1 MIFSRRAKEKSIGK
15 KAISMGADMTISD
28 MSPPSPPSKEEII
41 FEADLSRESNPIE
54 SSPPSYNSA
63 DSSPASSPKY
73 KLPVL
78 TPPEAPRVLYPS
90 GSLSPEM
97 PGEGSPGPTV
107 ELLNLRR
114 GSLPNITR
122 PPLPQRSSSSLNGS
136 PAYNLLRRGSVEK
149 LQGNPYAR
157 IAKTR
162 PRQAPYQPR
171 PTLLRES
178 HDEASLHAPQ
188 LLGMDLTP
196 FDRGDCGRQV
206 ALFSGSA
213 DKLRP
218 LLGHRASMPH
228 VFSGSMERRVSLPI
242 DMHARVVSSS
252 RRMPDASQLYAISSR
267 PVPEPTSGPL
277 PSPNF
282 TFGLPVDSPTPEG
295 DYYDQVS
302 ELKNYTFGRRA
313 SDHDFEDDATSAASY
328 DNYSR
333 FGSIASM
340 AGSESSNTSAYYSE
354 VGSCNEPLSSSWSP
368 EARRGS

>member
-1 MIFSRRAKEKSIGK
+1 
-15 KAISMGADMTISD
+15 MGEDMTVSD
-28 MSPPSPPSKEEII
+28 LSPPSPPSKEEII
-41 FEADLSRESNPIE
+41 FEADLPRESNIIE

-63 DSSPASSPKY
+63 DSSPASSPKR
-73 KLPVL
+73 KVPALAPAHPPVN
-78 TPPEAPRVLYPS
+78 
-90 GSLSPEM
+90 LSPEM
-97 PGEGSPGPTV
+97 PGEGSPGPSV

-114 GSLPNITR
+114 GSLPIITR
-122 PPLPQRSSSSLNGS
+122 PSLPRRSSSTLNGS
-136 PAYNLLRRGSVEK
+136 PAYNLLRRGSVDK

-178 HDEASLHAPQ
+178 HDEASLYDFTRAPPQ
-188 LLGMDLTP
+188 FLGMGAGP
-196 FDRGDCGRQV
+196 FDSGRQV
-206 ALFSGSA
+206 ALLAGGA
-213 DKLRP
+213 DRSRP

-242 DMHARVVSSS
+242 DMHAHIVPSS

-267 PVPEPTSGPL
+267 PVPAPTSGPL

-295 DYYDQVS
+295 DYHDQVS

-313 SDHDFEDDATSAASY
+313 SEHDFEDDATSAASY
-328 DNYSR
+328 DNCSR

-340 AGSESSNTSAYYSE
+340 AGSESSNTSAYYSD
-354 VGSCNEPLSSSWSP
+354 VGSCNEPLPSASWSP